1 MATGMVEEK
10 DAAGGEKEAS
20 VQAQG
25 KAKVS
30 VQKEKD
36 VTAEILQ
43 ENQEESR
50 KAADNARGHRGVYYE
65 EIDKKIVRGK
75 YNPMACY
82 AYSSLRYG
90 DDVYTSSDSWVWEKQ
105 TAEMKKYI
113 RAYLGDR
120 ICKVYGNHGLYWSV
134 DKSELHE
141 VTDSADL
148 YTLRGNKKE
157 HRLCIFYQS
166 TFEGERDSPCYVL
179 AIYQRLNGIYLE
191 SGEELFQER
200 LCLDEFNLVTEGEK
214 KKKWNQDKI
223 RAFRRKLYRGKFVPD
238 NDELVNEVEIREDTV
253 WFSNDYGEC
262 IALSLGKNGE
272 VVFYGGGNRFILQ
285 MGK

>member
-1 MATGMVEEK
+1 MRKVEL
-10 DAAGGEKEAS
+10 S
-20 VQAQG
+20 L
-25 KAKVS
+25 
-30 VQKEKD
+30 KEKQKY
-36 VTAEILQ
+36 EIIKKLV
-43 ENQEESR
+43 ETNGNKER
-50 KAADNARGHRGVYYE
+50 ARIKLGLKSIRQ
-65 EIDKKIVRGK
+65 INRLIVGYNEFGK
-75 YNPMACY
+75 EFF
-82 AYSSLRYG
+82 
-90 DDVYTSSDSWVWEKQ
+90 VH
-105 TAEMKKYI
+105 
-113 RAYLGDR
+113 
-120 ICKVYGNHGLYWSV
+120 GNHGLYWSV